1 MSATATTSAVL
12 VNDQQYMLQGPETLG
27 GLLRRLGH
35 SGIKGV
41 AAAVNGAVVPKS
53 GWELQA
59 LSDGDRILVIRAT
72 QGG

>member
-1 MSATATTSAVL
+1 MSATLATPAVL
-12 VNDQQYMLQGPETLG
+12 VNDRPHALEGAETLG

-35 SGIKGV
+35 PGLRGV

-53 GWELQA
+53 GWEKRA
-59 LSDGDRILVIRAT
+59 LRDGDRILVIRAT